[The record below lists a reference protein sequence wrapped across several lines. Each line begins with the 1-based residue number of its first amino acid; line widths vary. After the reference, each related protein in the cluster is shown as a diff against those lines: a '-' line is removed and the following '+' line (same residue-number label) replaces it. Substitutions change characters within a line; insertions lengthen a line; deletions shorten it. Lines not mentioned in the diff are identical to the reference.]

1 MCAAAQ
7 EGWLRLDAHIMA
19 TPAIGDLNGD
29 GHEELVVGVSW
40 FFDREY
46 YEDPVGTFP
55 LFYAPASHSPYE
67 SVCNVCVRPPRAR
80 SAHQHAFAVL
90 RDRCG
95 A

>member
-1 MCAAAQ
+1 MLLVCVLGCWIASKPKSVWLHAGLSIMCTTVQ

-55 LFYAPASHSPYE
+55 LFYAPTSHCP
-67 SVCNVCVRPPRAR
+67 
-80 SAHQHAFAVL
+80 
-90 RDRCG
+90 
-95 A
+95 